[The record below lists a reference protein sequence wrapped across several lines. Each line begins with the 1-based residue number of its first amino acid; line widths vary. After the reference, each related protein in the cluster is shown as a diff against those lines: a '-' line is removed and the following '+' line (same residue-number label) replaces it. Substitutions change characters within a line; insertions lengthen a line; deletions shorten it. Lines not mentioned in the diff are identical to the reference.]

1 MNCGKSK
8 TELIVALDYDSL
20 EKALDLVGKAGDA
33 VRWYKV
39 GSQLFTNY
47 GPDAVKELK
56 KRGKKV
62 FLDLKFHDIPNTV
75 AKAAAAGARMG
86 ADMLN
91 VHASGGIEMMKS
103 AVDAVK
109 KENANTLVIAVTVL
123 TSMTDQVLR
132 ETLGR
137 GADCNAAGHVAHLA
151 KFAEFAGMHGV
162 VASAHEIQIVKKC
175 CGSSFILVVPG
186 IRPAFAEK
194 NDQKRIMTPREAS
207 ENGAD
212 FIVVG
217 RPVTDAPVP
226 SEAAK
231 MILEEIF
238 PPVRI

>member
-1 MNCGKSK
+1 MKPVK
-8 TELIVALDYDSL
+8 ITEGIYCLPAIDWNIRDFHGYATEQGTTYNAYLIVD
-20 EKALDLVGKAGDA
+20 EKITLVD
-33 VRWYKV
+33 
-39 GSQLFTNY
+39 T
-47 GPDAVKELK
+47 
-56 KRGKKV
+56 
-62 FLDLKFHDIPNTV
+62 
-75 AKAAAAGARMG
+75 
-86 ADMLN
+86 
-91 VHASGGIEMMKS
+91 
-103 AVDAVK
+103 VK